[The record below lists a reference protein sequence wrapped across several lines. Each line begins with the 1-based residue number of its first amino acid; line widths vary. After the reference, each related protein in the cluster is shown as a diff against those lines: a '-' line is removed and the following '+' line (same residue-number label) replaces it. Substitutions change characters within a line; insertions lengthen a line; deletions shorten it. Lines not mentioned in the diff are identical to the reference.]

1 LRFFYVKVC
10 VLKLIHYLYTIIITI
25 KNNNIMNYLKNKIFR
40 DFILDLK
47 KSDITDFYMH
57 IVDEIAIKSI
67 YVEFFCKEIGTVDLR
82 YIIKKDMIS
91 SNCLDV
97 MCCGRK
103 SYFFKKYPSLLNI

>member
-1 LRFFYVKVC
+1 MRFFYVKVC

-67 YVEFFCKEIGTVDLR
+67 YVEDHSHQTPQPFFEKVIV
-82 YIIKKDMIS
+82 
-91 SNCLDV
+91 NVLDQYDPN
-97 MCCGRK
+97 
-103 SYFFKKYPSLLNI
+103 YFIL